1 MTEGSRGGAIV
12 LTGKGTSSHQNM
24 GIGWWVCLW
33 GLGHSMLVGAF
44 TGCGGTPLP
53 RDGSGPDWVKWWE
66 RPKSP
71 EALLT
76 EKQGSPRRRE
86 RAGSEAAGKEA
97 WAAQSSM
104 GPSGH
109 QLDGDESPCRELG
122 SAQPSGGLCL
132 VEITAPLP
140 WGVLRGRP
148 RSHHPHRGARIRS
161 CLRPEIQ
168 TVMF

>member
-1 MTEGSRGGAIV
+1 MS
-12 LTGKGTSSHQNM
+12 
-24 GIGWWVCLW
+24 
-33 GLGHSMLVGAF
+33 VGA
-44 TGCGGTPLP
+44 GAQHVGRSLNRMWGTPLP

-71 EALLT
+71 ETLLT

-97 WAAQSSM
+97 WAAQSYM
-104 GPSGH
+104 GPPGH

-122 SAQPSGGLCL
+122 NAQPRGGLCL

-148 RSHHPHRGARIRS
+148 RS
-161 CLRPEIQ
+161 CLPAPTLLTVEPELGVVSGQ
-168 TVMF
+168 RFRQ